1 MPKDE
6 TPRQPQA
13 FQADGRDDSLPRQDT
28 GHGAYPEQVFAGE
41 SGDPIWEAPGL
52 RLPRFSPEEKAP
64 PSWSTEAVA
73 VASLLVSSRQS
84 SARACCGRP
93 SVAAVA
99 NVKPMAAAMRD
110 RM

>member
-52 RLPRFSPEEKAP
+52 WLPRFSPEEKIP
-64 PSWSTEAVA
+64 PGRIID
-73 VASLLVSSRQS
+73 LVQAQQ
-84 SARACCGRP
+84 ARRP
-93 SVAAVA
+93 R
-99 NVKPMAAAMRD
+99 K
-110 RM
+110 